1 MAGDRVGPASFTRP
15 CSEISSSGASVCE
28 TANTTIGAGSIF
40 ESLKFNQH
48 TDQIEAVA
56 LVVQNL
62 LINTSG
68 RVVPAPL
75 FTDVQFR
82 FFKSHPKTGETS
94 ANAQQFELSRRK
106 LLTAPLTGGFVE
118 HSETSPAYL
127 SVAGND
133 YDFATPIDEA
143 GAPILV
149 PLRTRCT
156 QCHNRSLTTNLTF
169 AIHDFPPVPT
179 TRILKSSDHERALY
193 VARRKEERADF
204 KSLSPPNDH
213 LQQCTVCLS
222 NRARLR
228 QRHDFLTTQIA
239 STDADCSNERD
250 YFQPHNVVSI

>member
-15 CSEISSSGASVCE
+15 RSEISSSGASVCE

-40 ESLKFNQH
+40 ESLKFNQN

-82 FFKSHPKTGETS
+82 FFKSDPKTGETS

-179 TRILKSSDHERALY
+179 YADSKILRRTRFVRCATQRR
-193 VARRKEERADF
+193 ARRF
-204 KSLSPPNDH
+204 
-213 LQQCTVCLS
+213 
-222 NRARLR
+222 
-228 QRHDFLTTQIA
+228 QIPLPA
-239 STDADCSNERD
+239 
-250 YFQPHNVVSI
+250 Q